1 MKLFNITLLTV
12 LLSTSLA
19 SVIDQ
24 QRLIFADKQLDDGRT
39 LSDYN
44 VQKESTL
51 HLVPQDK
58 EETNDSKNETKEDI
72 PDEKGEEMVSIYN
85 FLIDDF

>member
-51 HLVPQDK
+51 HLVPRLRVGKQIFNYSQDL
-58 EETNDSKNETKEDI
+58 SHSQFQNE
-72 PDEKGEEMVSIYN
+72 
-85 FLIDDF
+85 FC